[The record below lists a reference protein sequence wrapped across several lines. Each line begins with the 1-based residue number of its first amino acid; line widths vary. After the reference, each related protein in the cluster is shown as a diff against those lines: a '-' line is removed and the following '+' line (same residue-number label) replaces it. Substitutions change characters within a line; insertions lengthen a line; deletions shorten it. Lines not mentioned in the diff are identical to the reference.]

1 MQPYR
6 KSFDAP
12 NFFPYLM
19 NYKNTK
25 SPQNE
30 LPNHLH
36 DWVEIVYVYEGKG
49 TFFIDNTFHDMRQGD
64 VFMIPSNT
72 IHQAFPDKE
81 QPITSTAIFFSP
93 ALIQA
98 GVLGEPFSYLQLF
111 EMCKKRR
118 YYKFSLTTTQQ
129 NTLESEIASIFTEL
143 VEKQTGFRHAI
154 VSSLQQ
160 TLLFLTR
167 NCLTGGYD
175 TTTKLDSG
183 SVWIRQAFQYIENNL
198 TNSIRLTELA
208 RNASVAPAHF
218 SRVFKKLTGLNLTD
232 FIIQKRIIKAKELL
246 QATDGKITFIALQC
260 GFESMPHFHR
270 TFKRYVGMTPA
281 EFRGK

>member
-6 KSFDAP
+6 KSFDSP
-12 NFFPYLM
+12 NFFPYFM
-19 NYKNTK
+19 DYKNTK

-36 DWVEIVYVYEGKG
+36 DWVEIVYVYQGKG
-49 TFFIDNTFHDMRQGD
+49 TFFVDNAFHDMRQGD

-81 QPITSTAIFFSP
+81 QPVTSTAIFFSP
-93 ALIQA
+93 VLIQA
-98 GVLGEPFSYLQLF
+98 TILGEPFSYLQLF

-118 YYKFSLTTTQQ
+118 YYKFSLSADQQ
-129 NTLESEIASIFTEL
+129 QTLESEIASLYSEQL
-143 VEKQTGFRHAI
+143 EQQVGFRHAI
-154 VSSLQQ
+154 VSGLQQ
-160 TLLFLTR
+160 ALLFLIR
-167 NCLTGGYD
+167 NCPNGRHD
-175 TTTKLDSG
+175 AITKRDSG
-183 SVWIRQAFQYIENNL
+183 SKWIRHAFQYIENNL
-198 TNSIRLTELA
+198 TNGIRLTDLA

-218 SRVFKKLTGLNLTD
+218 SRVFKKLTGINLTA
-232 FIIQKRIIKAKELL
+232 FITQKKIIKAKELL
-246 QATDGKITFIALQC
+246 HGTDEKIIYIAEQC